1 MAFSSIMT
9 FICVGYVLA
18 YGGMVFYDLFLAKEP
33 VELAPKVEEEEIDI
47 SDEAKTFNPVII
59 DKDGCFHWGQ
69 DDNLD
74 EEQEMTKAGE
84 ESEEL
89 TMERSEGEYGQVVG
103 DSETETYMGT
113 VDEPL
118 TQTEEPTDNPS
129 EILTTFQTPPE
140 AETRE
145 SSTSSESLQDFPS
158 VSLSPES
165 QQTAT
170 QDEEPP
176 IETGA
181 IELSELTEMLDVLAE
196 KGADSPLGRII
207 HIWNVDAA

>member
-1 MAFSSIMT
+1 MT

-89 TMERSEGEYGQVVG
+89 TMERNKA
-103 DSETETYMGT
+103 
-113 VDEPL
+113 L
-118 TQTEEPTDNPS
+118 
-129 EILTTFQTPPE
+129 
-140 AETRE
+140 
-145 SSTSSESLQDFPS
+145 
-158 VSLSPES
+158 
-165 QQTAT
+165 
-170 QDEEPP
+170 
-176 IETGA
+176 
-181 IELSELTEMLDVLAE
+181 
-196 KGADSPLGRII
+196 
-207 HIWNVDAA
+207 